1 MTVIMPCMLKAKVEN
16 VSLMQTGTRQAEK
29 LLFAG
34 DTPPYV
40 SLSAHYM
47 YTGAVETNKTQPIRE
62 GGVVTLIGYIGF

>member
-1 MTVIMPCMLKAKVEN
+1 MIAIMPYMQKVRVEN

-47 YTGAVETNKTQPIRE
+47 YTGAVETNKTRGIRE